1 MKISE
6 FMSEVWG
13 KKDIVEVSAEAL
25 KEQMQVLEKYR
36 NECIRLGKQNKEL
49 KEKVERLEY
58 ELFLREEKKPYIDLR
73 A

>member
-1 MKISE
+1 MKTSD